1 MKRPSDQRVS
11 IVRPKRLTER
21 FRELQ
26 RLRKRV
32 EELEQRAKN
41 DTGKVRDADNGHR
54 RR

>member
-1 MKRPSDQRVS
+1 MKRPNDRREQML
-11 IVRPKRLTER
+11 RPKRLVGR

-32 EELEQRAKN
+32 EELEQRATQI
-41 DTGKVRDADNGHR
+41 TGKVRQPDNGKR